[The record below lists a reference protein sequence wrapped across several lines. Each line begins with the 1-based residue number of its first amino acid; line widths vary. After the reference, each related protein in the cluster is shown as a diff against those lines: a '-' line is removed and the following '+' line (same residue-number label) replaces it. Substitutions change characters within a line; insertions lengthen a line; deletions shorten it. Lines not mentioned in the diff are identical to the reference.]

1 LAAHRKSLFTR
12 SGDRDRRNGLLHQLE
27 ENRTMLSL
35 LRLAGCAS
43 TRARVLVPCLAVL
56 LGAAAQGTASAPS
69 DGFGS
74 WLANFEAEALERGIS
89 SQPLEAAL
97 DGVELIPRVIE
108 LDRRQPTSPR
118 DFCGYLDRRLTE
130 TRIARGRRVMKEHRA
145 LLAEITADYGVPS
158 RYLVALWGL
167 ETNFGD
173 YLGEFPVI
181 ASLVTL
187 AYDSRRGDSFREQ
200 VMAALRIVDE
210 GHHDPKGMKGSW
222 AGASGQVQLMP
233 TTFLEYA
240 VDYDG
245 DGRKDVWASL
255 PDALATA
262 ANYLRQAGWRSGETW
277 GRQVLLPEEL
287 RRDAASL
294 RRSRTLANWQQSGV
308 RRIDGGEL
316 PVADIRGFV
325 VLPVR
330 EPEPAFLVY
339 RNYRTFLAWNNSTFF
354 AISVG
359 ALADEIAGA
368 GPLRV
373 CGS

>member
-1 LAAHRKSLFTR
+1 
-12 SGDRDRRNGLLHQLE
+12 
-27 ENRTMLSL
+27 MLPL
-35 LRLAGCAS
+35 LRPT
-43 TRARVLVPCLAVL
+43 TRARALSLYLAFL
-56 LGAAAQGTASAPS
+56 LAAAAPGTASAAS
-69 DGFGS
+69 DGFGA
-74 WLANFEAEALERGIS
+74 WLEGFEAEALERGIS
-89 SQPLEAAL
+89 GQTLEAAL
-97 DGVELIPRVIE
+97 AGVEPIPRVIE
-108 LDRRQPTSPR
+108 LDRRQPRSPR

-130 TRIARGRRVMKEHRA
+130 TRIARGRRVWKEHRA
-145 LLAEITADYGVPS
+145 LLKEITAEYGVPS

-173 YLGEFPVI
+173 YLGDFPVI

-187 AYDSRRGDSFREQ
+187 AYDSRRGDVFREQ
-200 VMAALRIVDE
+200 VFAALRIVEE
-210 GHHDPKGMKGSW
+210 GHHDPRSMKGSW
-222 AGASGQVQLMP
+222 AGATGQVQLMP

-245 DGRKDVWASL
+245 DGRKDVWTSL
-255 PDALATA
+255 PDSFATA
-262 ANYLRQAGWRSGETW
+262 ANYLRQSGWRSGERW
-277 GRQVLLPEEL
+277 GRQVQLPDVL
-287 RRDAASL
+287 RRDAALL
-294 RRSRTLANWQQSGV
+294 RRSRPLADWQQSGV
-308 RRIDGGEL
+308 RRVDGGEL
-316 PVADIRGFV
+316 PVADIRGSI

-330 EPEPAFLVY
+330 KPDPAFLVY

>member
-1 LAAHRKSLFTR
+1 MPPLLRPTARSYARARALMLFLAA
-12 SGDRDRRNGLLHQLE
+12 
-27 ENRTMLSL
+27 
-35 LRLAGCAS
+35 
-43 TRARVLVPCLAVL
+43 L
-56 LGAAAQGTASAPS
+56 LGAAVPGAASAPS
-69 DGFGS
+69 DGFES
-74 WLANFEAEALERGIS
+74 WLADFEAEALARGIS
-89 SQPLEAAL
+89 RQTVEAAL
-97 DGVELIPRVIE
+97 DGVEPIPRVIE
-108 LDRRQPTSPR
+108 LDRRQPRSPR

-130 TRIARGRRVMKEHRA
+130 TRIARGRRVLKEQRA
-145 LLAEITADYGVPS
+145 LLEEITAEYGVPP

-173 YLGEFPVI
+173 YLGDFPVI
-181 ASLVTL
+181 GSLVTL
-187 AYDSRRGDSFREQ
+187 AHDSRRGDLFREQ
-200 VMAALRIVDE
+200 VLAALRIVDE
-210 GHHDPKGMKGSW
+210 GHHDPQGMKGSW
-222 AGASGQVQLMP
+222 AGATGQVQLMP

-245 DGRKDVWASL
+245 DGRKDVWTSL

-262 ANYLRQAGWRSGETW
+262 ANYLRESGWRSGETW
-277 GRQVLLPEEL
+277 GRQVQLPDAL
-287 RRDAASL
+287 HRDAALL
-294 RRSRTLANWQQSGV
+294 RGRRPLADWQQSGV

-316 PVADIRGFV
+316 PVAEIRGSI

-330 EPEPAFLVY
+330 KPDPAFLVY

-368 GPLRV
+368 GRLRV

>member
-1 LAAHRKSLFTR
+1 MSP
-12 SGDRDRRNGLLHQLE
+12 
-27 ENRTMLSL
+27 L
-35 LRLAGCAS
+35 LRPATGSS
-43 TRARVLVPCLAVL
+43 TRARALMLYLAVL
-56 LGAAAQGTASAPS
+56 LGAAAPGTASAPS
-69 DGFGS
+69 DGFET
-74 WLANFEAEALERGIS
+74 WLADFEAEALERGIS
-89 SQPLEAAL
+89 SQTVEAAL
-97 DGVELIPRVIE
+97 GGVEPIPRVIE
-108 LDRRQPTSPR
+108 LDRRQPKSPR

-130 TRIARGRRVMKEHRA
+130 TRIARGRRVLKEQRA
-145 LLAEITADYGVPS
+145 LLDEITAEYGVPS

-173 YLGEFPVI
+173 YLGDFPVI

-187 AYDSRRGDSFREQ
+187 AYDSRRGDVFREQ
-200 VMAALRIVDE
+200 VLAALRIVEE
-210 GHHDPKGMKGSW
+210 GHHDPQGMKGSW

-245 DGRKDVWASL
+245 DGRKNVWTSL

-262 ANYLRQAGWRSGETW
+262 ANYLRQSGWRSGETW
-277 GRQVLLPEEL
+277 GRQVQLPAAL
-287 RRDAASL
+287 GRDAALL
-294 RRSRTLANWQQSGV
+294 RRSRPLAGWQQSGV
-308 RRIDGGEL
+308 RRVDGGEL
-316 PVADIRGFV
+316 PDADIRGSI

-330 EPEPAFLVY
+330 KPDPAFLVY

>member
-1 LAAHRKSLFTR
+1 
-12 SGDRDRRNGLLHQLE
+12 
-27 ENRTMLSL
+27 MLPL
-35 LRLAGCAS
+35 LRAAARSS
-43 TRARVLVPCLAVL
+43 TCVRALMLFLVVL
-56 LGAAAQGTASAPS
+56 LGAAAPGTASAPS
-69 DGFGS
+69 DDFER
-74 WLANFEAEALERGIS
+74 WLADFEAEALERGIS
-89 SQPLEAAL
+89 NLTVEAAL
-97 DGVELIPRVIE
+97 DGVEPIPRVIE
-108 LDRRQPTSPR
+108 LDRRQPRSPR
-118 DFCGYLDRRLTE
+118 DFCGYLDRRLTA
-130 TRIARGRRVMKEHRA
+130 TRIARGRRALQEHRV
-145 LLAEITADYGVPS
+145 LLDEITADYGVPS

-173 YLGEFPVI
+173 YLGDFPVI

-187 AYDSRRGDSFREQ
+187 AYDSRRGDVFRKQ
-200 VMAALRIVDE
+200 VLAALQIIDE
-210 GHHDPKGMKGSW
+210 GHKDPQSMKGSW
-222 AGASGQVQLMP
+222 AGATGQVQLMP

-245 DGRKDVWASL
+245 DGRKDVWNSL

-262 ANYLRQAGWRSGETW
+262 ANYLRQSGWRSGETW
-277 GRQVLLPEEL
+277 GRQVQLPEALHGE
-287 RRDAASL
+287 AVSL
-294 RRSRTLANWQQSGV
+294 RRPKPLAHWQQSGV
-308 RRIDGGEL
+308 RRIDGGAL
-316 PVADIRGFV
+316 PSADMRGSI

-330 EPEPAFLVY
+330 RPDPAFLVY

>member
-1 LAAHRKSLFTR
+1 MLP
-12 SGDRDRRNGLLHQLE
+12 LLHPARRPSTGARAL
-27 ENRTMLSL
+27 MLS
-35 LRLAGCAS
+35 
-43 TRARVLVPCLAVL
+43 LAVL
-56 LGAAAQGTASAPS
+56 LGAAAPGTASAPS
-69 DGFGS
+69 DGFET
-74 WLANFEAEALERGIS
+74 WLADFEAEALERGIS
-89 SQPLEAAL
+89 SQTVEAAL
-97 DGVELIPRVIE
+97 GGVELIPRVIE
-108 LDRRQPTSPR
+108 LDRRQPRSPR

-130 TRIARGRRVMKEHRA
+130 TRIERGRRVLKEHRA
-145 LLAEITADYGVPS
+145 LLEEITAEYGVPS

-173 YLGEFPVI
+173 YLGDFPVI

-187 AYDSRRGDSFREQ
+187 AYDSRRSDVFREQ
-200 VMAALRIVDE
+200 VLAALRIVDE
-210 GHHDPKGMKGSW
+210 GHHDPRSMKGSW
-222 AGASGQVQLMP
+222 AGATGQVQLMP

-245 DGRKDVWASL
+245 DGRKDVWTSL

-262 ANYLRQAGWRSGETW
+262 ANYLRESGWRSGETW
-277 GRQVLLPEEL
+277 GRQVQLPDAL

-294 RRSRTLANWQQSGV
+294 RRSRPLAHWQQSGV

-316 PVADIRGFV
+316 PVAEIRGSI

-330 EPEPAFLVY
+330 EPDPAFLVY

-359 ALADEIAGA
+359 ALADEIAGV

>member
-1 LAAHRKSLFTR
+1 M
-12 SGDRDRRNGLLHQLE
+12 LL
-27 ENRTMLSL
+27 L
-35 LRLAGCAS
+35 LRPAARSS
-43 TRARVLVPCLAVL
+43 TRARALMLFLAVL
-56 LGAAAQGTASAPS
+56 LGAAAPGTASAPS
-69 DGFGS
+69 DGFAT
-74 WLANFEAEALERGIS
+74 WLAAFEAEALERGIS
-89 SQPLEAAL
+89 SQTLEAAL
-97 DGVELIPRVIE
+97 DGVEPIPRVIE
-108 LDRRQPTSPR
+108 LDRRQPKSPR

-130 TRIARGRRVMKEHRA
+130 TRIARGRRVLKEQRA
-145 LLAEITADYGVPS
+145 LLEEISAEYGVPP

-173 YLGEFPVI
+173 YLGDFPVI

-187 AYDSRRGDSFREQ
+187 AYDSRRGDVFREQ
-200 VMAALRIVDE
+200 VLAALRIVDE
-210 GHHDPKGMKGSW
+210 GHHEPRGMKGSW
-222 AGASGQVQLMP
+222 AGATGQVQLMP
-233 TTFLEYA
+233 TTFLAYA

-245 DGRKDVWASL
+245 DGRKDVWTSL

-262 ANYLRQAGWRSGETW
+262 ANYLRRSGWRSGETW
-277 GRQVLLPEEL
+277 GRQVQLPEAL
-287 RRDAASL
+287 HRDAASL
-294 RRSRTLANWQQSGV
+294 RRPRPLAHWQQSGV

-316 PVADIRGFV
+316 PVTGMRGSI

-330 EPEPAFLVY
+330 KPDPAFLVY

-368 GPLRV
+368 GPLHV